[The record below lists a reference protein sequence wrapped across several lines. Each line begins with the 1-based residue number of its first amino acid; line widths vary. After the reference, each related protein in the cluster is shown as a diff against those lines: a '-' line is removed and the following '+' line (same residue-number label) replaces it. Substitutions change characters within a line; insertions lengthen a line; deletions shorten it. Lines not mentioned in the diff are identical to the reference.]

1 MMRSWGN
8 NHKNKVVSRAQDK
21 FHNPLFIV
29 LMAVKK
35 KLDHKKLID
44 NNLTKYGHM
53 DNKAISFAR
62 GNAQRSSLLMGHI
75 VLPDKEGVLL
85 RICRDTRQFHGI

>member
-1 MMRSWGN
+1 MRLWGN

-44 NNLTKYGHM
+44 NNSHYHVCIKKNPAIWITKPYHL
-53 DNKAISFAR
+53 
-62 GNAQRSSLLMGHI
+62 Q
-75 VLPDKEGVLL
+75 GVTHSAL
-85 RICRDTRQFHGI
+85 HS

>member
-1 MMRSWGN
+1 MRSWGN

-44 NNLTKYGHM
+44 NNSHYHVC
-53 DNKAISFAR
+53 I
-62 GNAQRSSLLMGHI
+62 
-75 VLPDKEGVLL
+75 
-85 RICRDTRQFHGI
+85 